1 MYESE
6 AQENRSWKE
15 QSCTTEQVRA
25 RGTELDA
32 DIELRHA
39 VDGIVLDAL
48 DSTNVELAGVSVELR
63 KVPAPVNVPGALGR
77 RTVRGH
83 EARRAR
89 VAENLGRGRVAAVKT
104 CPSSSIN

>member
-25 RGTELDA
+25 RCTKLDA
-32 DIELRHA
+32 DNELRHA
-39 VDGIVLDAL
+39 VDGIVDAL
-48 DSTNVELAGVSVELR
+48 DSTNVDLAGVSVELR

-77 RTVRGH
+77 RTIRGH
-83 EARRAR
+83 EARRAG
-89 VAENLGRGRVAAVKT
+89 VAENLSRGREDVPKLLHQLT
-104 CPSSSIN
+104 NM